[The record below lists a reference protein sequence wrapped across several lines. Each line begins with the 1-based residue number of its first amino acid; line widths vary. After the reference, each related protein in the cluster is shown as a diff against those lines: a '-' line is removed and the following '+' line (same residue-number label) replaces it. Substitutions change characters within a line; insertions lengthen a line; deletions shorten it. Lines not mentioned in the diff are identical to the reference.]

1 MVIEFAA
8 RPSRT
13 LSFAAFR
20 AGIGRPLGDAEIA
33 AAAEAARSAETA
45 LLFVGRNGEWDTEGS
60 DLLDI
65 RLPGRQDDLIAAVA
79 AANPRTVVVLQ
90 TGGPVEMP
98 WAGKVAAIVQA
109 WYPGQEAGN
118 AIADVLFGDVEP
130 GGRLPQSFPVR
141 WGDNPT
147 QSQDREVYPGLHG
160 KVRYEEGLFVGYR
173 HSDKTGIAP
182 LYPFGFGLGYTDF
195 SLGELTLDQSRFEA
209 DGEVAATFTVANTG
223 NRRGST
229 VVQLYVG
236 DDEASAPRP
245 AKELKAFAKVQLAPG
260 ESRRVTLTLD
270 ARAFAF
276 YRPEA
281 KHWLVEPGRFTLLLG
296 TSSADIA
303 ARTSVTR
310 TTTLMLAV

>member
-1 MVIEFAA
+1 MRLLIVVSLLLVTASSAFAQA
-8 RPSRT
+8 RPA
-13 LSFAAFR
+13 LC
-20 AGIGRPLGDAEIA
+20 LVEIA
-33 AAAEAARSAETA
+33 GTHHLGGDCSFLPTDKSGSFEVTSADGTLVAR
-45 LLFVGRNGEWDTEGS
+45 
-60 DLLDI
+60 
-65 RLPGRQDDLIAAVA
+65 
-79 AANPRTVVVLQ
+79 VVVTKKDEGLLSLKTAQ
-90 TGGPVEMP
+90 QDK
-98 WAGKVAAIVQA
+98 A
-109 WYPGQEAGN
+109 QELGEVSRANGCW
-118 AIADVLFGDVEP
+118 VLFGDVEP